1 MCSYPQHLPIA
12 QTSAPARPWTWR
24 EVAGSE
30 VGGQVC
36 RVGHVAGAGRLGPQ
50 PGGGL
55 CRGEAP
61 AGSPGPGDL
70 AWGLAQEGQSRLT
83 ARQAKAH
90 AMPVAT
96 TGTVGY
102 VALSQLGGGG
112 DAFQQ
117 SVRRQRGHAFTGEP
131 RGNLA
136 GHGLPQTFCVLAV
149 ACEALAVTFLFVE
162 HFFFELGLSG
172 DVG

>member
-1 MCSYPQHLPIA
+1 MQCPWPPQGQWDA
-12 QTSAPARPWTWR
+12 WR
-24 EVAGSE
+24 CHS
-30 VGGQVC
+30 
-36 RVGHVAGAGRLGPQ
+36 
-50 PGGGL
+50 
-55 CRGEAP
+55 
-61 AGSPGPGDL
+61 S
-70 AWGLAQEGQSRLT
+70 
-83 ARQAKAH
+83 
-90 AMPVAT
+90 
-96 TGTVGY
+96 
-102 VALSQLGGGG
+102 GGGG